1 MKALEPTTSMP
12 RRHAWLPLLGL
23 ALLAA
28 VLSYPALADEIERVA
43 APIPTTRVAL
53 VDVTDGS
60 HYSQGGMAT
69 AAAVGVLD
77 AMADV
82 GSIQIVSPEAV
93 VEAVDA
99 RGLMPPFEAEQL
111 HAIAEAVG
119 ADLAVSVRIAGLL
132 YIDHTDQGVCALR
145 MRVLDRRARM
155 DVTTFQVCGRA
166 DQNGEA
172 LGERGLV
179 EKAIHEAAYAAVQ
192 RLTTALTVRG
202 TISIPFDKDRIRL
215 NVGSDEGLRVG
226 TRLAV
231 WDNNEWVADLEVTEA
246 STLGA
251 RAKILKGDYDA
262 LYPGIA
268 FFVTAWPETDRQAGD
283 YQEGEIDKARDRM
296 P

>member
-69 AAAVGVLD
+69 AAAVGLLD

-172 LGERGLV
+172 LGERGL
-179 EKAIHEAAYAAVQ
+179 API
-192 RLTTALTVRG
+192 
-202 TISIPFDKDRIRL
+202 
-215 NVGSDEGLRVG
+215 
-226 TRLAV
+226 LARHPSP
-231 WDNNEWVADLEVTEA
+231 VA
-246 STLGA
+246 
-251 RAKILKGDYDA
+251 
-262 LYPGIA
+262 
-268 FFVTAWPETDRQAGD
+268 
-283 YQEGEIDKARDRM
+283 
-296 P
+296 